1 MYKDVKEVLVTRD
14 QIAEKTKEIAERIS
28 RDFHGERLLMV
39 CILRGASLFF
49 ADLVRLINTEVNF
62 DFMAVSS
69 YGSGTSSSGEVKIV
83 KDISTRIEGQNVIL
97 VEDIIDSGNT
107 LNYLKRVLLAR
118 SPKSLKIC
126 ALLDKPAR
134 READIEGDYVGFTI
148 PDAFVVGYGLDY
160 QERYRNLP
168 EICVLKEEVYQNAD
182 ADNR

>member
-1 MYKDVKEVLVTRD
+1 MYKDVKEVLVTS
-14 QIAEKTKEIAERIS
+14 EEIAQKTREIAAQIS
-28 RDFHGERLLMV
+28 KDFAGERLLMV

-49 ADLVRLINTEVNF
+49 ADLVRMISTEVNF

-69 YGSGTSSSGEVKIV
+69 YGAALSSSGEVKIV

-126 ALLDKPAR
+126 ALLDKPSR
-134 READIEGDYVGFTI
+134 REVDIQGDYVGFSI
-148 PDAFVVGYGLDY
+148 PDEFVVGYGLDF

-168 EICVLKEEVYQNAD
+168 EICVLKEEVYTSNAD
-182 ADNR
+182 N